1 MFRLMADN
9 PQKKRKNA
17 SQMSLIACV
26 VAGVGLLAVS
36 KTFWSYSIVAEV
48 FALNNL
54 FTAIIIV
61 LMLEWT
67 KKPRKHWFLW
77 ISALVAG
84 LGLTNQLTIALLA
97 PGLFVL
103 LIRGILRWR
112 SEAKAQFPN
121 RPSRSDS
128 GDPGYPVRELAISV
142 LFFIIGLLPYVYLPI
157 AASTNPP
164 VNWGNPSSLNNFWHV
179 VMRSDYG
186 TFSFGSSLAAS
197 TGAQQVSFFAHYFI
211 DNFTWVGII
220 LAAFG
225 TLWFFQ
231 KRQIELLGLGLA
243 FLIGGPIFM
252 LLANPPLNPP
262 VFQGVFERFY
272 IMPGIPFV
280 FFVAAG
286 VAWLLE
292 LVKKLANKKI
302 NVLLPGGLVTLCL
315 IASILGPLGLA
326 FNRLPALDL
335 KGDTVAEDFGRDL
348 LATLEPNAILI
359 MNGDEFGMGVR
370 YQQTVLGFRK
380 DVIALDFSLLATP
393 WYVDQQ
399 HLLHPEL
406 TIPAN
411 MPELPFL
418 AELITANMQRRAVYT
433 AGLEPHYEALK
444 KTFDEV
450 YSGLTVRFLKKGDGT
465 DMYALLRSESDRF
478 ASLHFPDKAYPD
490 TTWEADIARFYSNLA
505 LQIGWSRDK
514 NGAQPDTAF
523 VEKMYRIAILNQPGN
538 YDAYWN
544 LALVL
549 WHNGGSTIEVQALVG
564 KYLQLAPESTQ
575 KAAARAFLT
584 SIQNGK

>member
-1 MFRLMADN
+1 
-9 PQKKRKNA
+9 
-17 SQMSLIACV
+17 
-26 VAGVGLLAVS
+26 
-36 KTFWSYSIVAEV
+36 
-48 FALNNL
+48 
-54 FTAIIIV
+54 
-61 LMLEWT
+61 
-67 KKPRKHWFLW
+67 
-77 ISALVAG
+77 
-84 LGLTNQLTIALLA
+84 
-97 PGLFVL
+97 
-103 LIRGILRWR
+103 
-112 SEAKAQFPN
+112 
-121 RPSRSDS
+121 
-128 GDPGYPVRELAISV
+128 
-142 LFFIIGLLPYVYLPI
+142 
-157 AASTNPP
+157 
-164 VNWGNPSSLNNFWHV
+164 
-179 VMRSDYG
+179 MRSDYG

-197 TGAQQVSFFAHYFI
+197 TGAQQVSFFARFFI
-211 DNFTWVGII
+211 NNFTWVGII

-262 VFQGVFERFY
+262 IFQGVFERFY

-359 MNGDEFGMGVR
+359 MNGDEFGMSVR

-399 HLLHPEL
+399 HFLHPEV
-406 TIPAN
+406 TIPAS

-418 AELITANMQRRAVYT
+418 SGFITANMQRHAVYT

-490 TTWEADIARFYSNLA
+490 TTWEADIARFYGNLA
-505 LQIGWSRDK
+505 LQTGWSRDK
-514 NGAQPDTAF
+514 QGAQPDAAF

-544 LALVL
+544 LSLEL